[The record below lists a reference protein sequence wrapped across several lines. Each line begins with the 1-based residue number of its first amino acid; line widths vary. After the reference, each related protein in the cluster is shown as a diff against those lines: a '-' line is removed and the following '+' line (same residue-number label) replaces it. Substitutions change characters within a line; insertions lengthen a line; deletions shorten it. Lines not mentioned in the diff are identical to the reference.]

1 VVPALHAGAEAAEGD
16 LLRLRRGGGLSAG
29 SHHSQARSRRLHG
42 ACDGTGA
49 DPGRLLVLP
58 GQRRRDGGEAEE
70 TRRVLSNASCGDERT
85 RGRREEYIG
94 RRVVGWGGV
103 FRGRGSPGEWSDLG
117 RWWTVRTADPCL
129 RVVPDRSRRH
139 TALACLC
146 FGGRVNVVVSFLF
159 AGRSV
164 WDGLC
169 LWATDT
175 VAQIS
180 ERA

>member
-1 VVPALHAGAEAAEGD
+1 MEEKQ
-16 LLRLRRGGGLSAG
+16 RRRGGFGLIMRRAG
-29 SHHSQARSRRLHG
+29 TNERE
-42 ACDGTGA
+42 
-49 DPGRLLVLP
+49 
-58 GQRRRDGGEAEE
+58 DGGRNISGGAW
-70 TRRVLSNASCGDERT
+70 
-85 RGRREEYIG
+85 
-94 RRVVGWGGV
+94 WGGV
-103 FRGRGSPGEWSDLG
+103 FRGRGSPREWSDLG